1 MSPDD
6 REYYR
11 KRALIE
17 RRRAANAASA
27 AAEIHLKLA
36 CLYEKLVE
44 LEGDHER
51 PNLRI
56 VEERGS
62 RNFAKVQQILPR
74 RRLHTN

>member
-1 MSPDD
+1 
-6 REYYR
+6 
-11 KRALIE
+11 
-17 RRRAANAASA
+17 
-27 AAEIHLKLA
+27 
-36 CLYEKLVE
+36 